1 MRGYI
6 CIPYERKGEKMQQRT
21 RAVMIGLALAALTG
35 TVTARADT
43 VEAKTRFVISANG
56 LNLRRSCS
64 TKDDTLA
71 VMEYGDAVIEEF
83 TIGIG
88 GTVWSKLEYEG
99 LTGYARTEYL
109 SDEAP
114 RDRRQY
120 LGRWLITAYAYT
132 GSPCANGNYPQAG
145 YTIACNSLP
154 FGTQVYIDGVGIRTV
169 EDTDG
174 GAMGDEWIDLYMG
187 DTASCMQWGS
197 QYRDVYLVEE

>member
-1 MRGYI
+1 MHTEI
-6 CIPYERKGEKMQQRT
+6 
-21 RAVMIGLALAALTG
+21 RAALIGLMLIALTG
-35 TVTARADT
+35 TASADT
-43 VEAKTRFVISANG
+43 TETKTRYVVSTNG

-83 TIGIG
+83 TVGIG

-114 RDRRQY
+114 QDRRQY
-120 LGRWLITAYAYT
+120 LGKWHITAYAYT
-132 GSPCANGNYPQAG
+132 GSPCANGRYPEAG
-145 YTIACNSLP
+145 YTVACNSLP
-154 FGTQVYIDGVGIRTV
+154 FGTRIYIDGVGIRTV

-174 GAMGDEWIDLYMG
+174 GMMGDEWIDVYMG
-187 DTASCMQWGS
+187 DTESCIQWGS
-197 QYRDVYLVEE
+197 QYRDVYIVNGGEKEND